1 MITTHAIYF
10 IVSVAKTSKIFVP
23 NMGIWRT
30 LFLLLENVAPCSGLF
45 KERTR
50 VLVCYPDWW
59 MPEIGAFCCQFPYL
73 EVTLSSMDFIGG
85 SDGKES
91 ACSTGDLGSVP
102 GLRRSPRGG
111 HGNPLQYSCLEN
123 PHGKRSLVGYSPW
136 GHKGLDT
143 AERLSTHSVLC
154 WSWLTWLLRVNECFF
169 VQQCHMVAWSQP
181 WWNYLHHGSWQTQQ

>member
-73 EVTLSSMDFIGG
+73 EVTLSSMDFIDG

-123 PHGKRSLVGYSPW
+123 PVDRGAWRAIVHRVAKSWTWL
-136 GHKGLDT
+136 KQF
-143 AERLSTHSVLC
+143 STHAHTNGKDLVL
-154 WSWLTWLLRVNECFF
+154 LL
-169 VQQCHMVAWSQP
+169 
-181 WWNYLHHGSWQTQQ
+181 

>member
-1 MITTHAIYF
+1 MITMHAIYF

-30 LFLLLENVAPCSGLF
+30 LCLLLENVAPCSGLF
-45 KERTR
+45 KERTT

-73 EVTLSSMDFIGG
+73 EVTFSSMDFTGG

-102 GLRRSPRGG
+102 GLRRSPGGG
-111 HGNPLQYSCLEN
+111 HGNPLQYSCLKN
-123 PHGKRSLVGYSPW
+123 PHGQRSLAGCSPW
-136 GHKGLDT
+136 GHRELDT
-143 AERLSTHSVLC
+143 TEQQSIAQHSI
-154 WSWLTWLLRVNECFF
+154 N
-169 VQQCHMVAWSQP
+169 
-181 WWNYLHHGSWQTQQ
+181 N